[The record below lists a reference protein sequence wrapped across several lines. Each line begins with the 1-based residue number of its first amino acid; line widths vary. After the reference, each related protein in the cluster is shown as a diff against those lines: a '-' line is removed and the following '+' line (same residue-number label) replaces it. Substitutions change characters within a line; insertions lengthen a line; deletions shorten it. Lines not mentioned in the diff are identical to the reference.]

1 MAASLVGVTLGS
13 WLQGDR
19 PGWVTAQV
27 PSAGLWTVGVGT
39 RITALAA
46 HKAAARR
53 ENRENT
59 L

>member
-1 MAASLVGVTLGS
+1 MGVTLGS